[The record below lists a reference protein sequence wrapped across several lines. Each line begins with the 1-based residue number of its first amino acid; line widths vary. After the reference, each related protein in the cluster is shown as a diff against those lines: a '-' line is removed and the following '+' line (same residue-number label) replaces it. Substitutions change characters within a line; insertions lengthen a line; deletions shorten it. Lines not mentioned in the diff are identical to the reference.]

1 MFKII
6 NAKWC
11 YNGTPVQNS
20 EPSVQAMYDK
30 FLLTKK
36 NENYAKLQKCL

>member
-1 MFKII
+1 MLEII
-6 NAKWC
+6 NGKWC
-11 YNGTPVQNS
+11 YDGNPVQNS

-30 FLLTKK
+30 YLLTKK